1 MIKPWDNIKIYNST
15 LIGLTIALLTVFFS
29 FPFISYD
36 GGYYLSV
43 IREMYNGQVYFKDI
57 ASPYNP
63 LALILLGLPY
73 KLMTSP
79 SFAMHLAIN
88 VGAIL
93 GSAFVL
99 YKTIKLLFPQKSIAL
114 LLALLFVAT
123 TLNFDGNLI
132 MLEPVSVLFQLI
144 GCYCYLKVRP
154 QKNQYHMWFLF
165 GCFTGFAFLAKQF
178 ALFILLPVGIDLIL
192 QRKQFIQKCVIMGL
206 GLVFP
211 ILLFYLYYASLGTSL
226 QEFMSY
232 ILGKSVALDQGVGTG
247 LIDKVN
253 TTNLI
258 NFLIAHIFV
267 LWVPFLLRNTPL
279 KQQLF
284 FILLAIAPCSVLLF
298 ATYDHYFQYISPYFM
313 LLFAFALSQHKMGE
327 LKLKLPFNASIII
340 AMGMLIF
347 LGFKSGNRQ
356 IQDHTMQQTA
366 ATIIKNNI
374 PEKVA
379 VYFCR
384 LSPAYYY
391 LGNYQSIQL
400 NKIGFIYPEYFFPE
414 TVLNVIQSDAYLVLT
429 DDYVEKYNAHSHLFE
444 KHTIQLNNQ
453 NVYIYKKK

>member
-1 MIKPWDNIKIYNST
+1 MTKPWDNIKIYNSS
-15 LIGLTIALLTVFFS
+15 LIGITIALLIVFFS

-43 IREMYNGQVYFKDI
+43 IREMYSGQEYFKDI

-63 LALILLGLPY
+63 LALIVLGIPH
-73 KLMTSP
+73 KLMASP
-79 SFAMHLAIN
+79 SFATHLAIN
-88 VGAIL
+88 IGAIL
-93 GSAFVL
+93 GSGFIL
-99 YKTIKLLFPQKSIAL
+99 YKIIKLLLPQKSIAL
-114 LLALLFVAT
+114 LLALLFVVT

-132 MLEPVSVLFQLI
+132 MLEPISVMLQLI
-144 GCYCYLKVRP
+144 GCYCYIKVRDRE
-154 QKNQYHMWFLF
+154 NQYLMWFLF

-178 ALFILLPVGIDLIL
+178 ALFILLPVGVDLML
-192 QRKQFIQKCVIMGL
+192 QRKQFIQKCITMGL

-226 QEFMSY
+226 QEFISY

-298 ATYDHYFQYISPYFM
+298 ATYDHYFQYISPYFI
-313 LLFAFALSQHKMGE
+313 LLFAFALSLNSLEE
-327 LKLKLPFNASIII
+327 LKLKLPFNATIII
-340 AMGMLIF
+340 AMGMLLF

-356 IQDHTMQQTA
+356 IQDHKMQQA
-366 ATIIKNNI
+366 AAAIIKDNV
-374 PEKVA
+374 PEKAA

-414 TVLNVIQSDAYLVLT
+414 TVLNVIPSGAYLVLT
-429 DDYVEKYNAHSHLFE
+429 EDYVEKYKAHSHLFE
-444 KHTIQLNNQ
+444 KHTIQLNNR